1 MMIDPIALG
10 LETFRVAGDEVQVL
24 CPFHADH
31 TPSASFNVKK
41 GLFYCYTC
49 GLGVGAR
56 KIANELGGEVV
67 SLKDASILKFIKD
80 EKEWRPLLYAPRAI
94 DHPYLQQRGVSN
106 GQVDRYDIKE
116 LSDGVAFPLKNWDG
130 TVSGLQKRK
139 TGGRGS
145 ASRYILYGE
154 KPAIWPMATGFLDL
168 ERPLLVEGIFSVLS
182 LERFGARAF
191 AVLSSQITVRTIR
204 VLNGRRPRVW
214 FDNDYAGYVG
224 AAKLI
229 LSAGACVLVGAG
241 APPDEIDSPEHFRN
255 IKKASHFTSDLE
267 EIAELSEDTARFW
280 KHIKLWRGK
289 HNSSKYSRR

>member
-1 MMIDPIALG
+1 MIDPIALG
-10 LETFRVAGDEVQVL
+10 LETFRVAGNEVQVL

-49 GLGVGAR
+49 GLGTSAK
-56 KIANELGGEVV
+56 KIANELGGEVI
-67 SLKDASILKFIKD
+67 SLKDTSFLKFIKD

-116 LSDGVAFPLKNWDG
+116 LSDGVGFPLWNWDG
-130 TVSGLQKRK
+130 TILGLQKRK
-139 TGGRGS
+139 TGGRGRT
-145 ASRYILYGE
+145 SRYILYGE
-154 KPAIWPMATGFLDL
+154 KPAIWPMAAVFLDL
-168 ERPLLVEGIFSVLS
+168 KRPLLVEGVFSVLL
-182 LERFGARAF
+182 LEKFGARAF
-191 AVLSSQITVRTIR
+191 AVLSSQITIRTIR
-204 VLNGRRPRVW
+204 VLNGRYPRVW

-229 LSAGACVLVGAG
+229 LSAGALVLVGAG
-241 APPDEIDSPEHFRN
+241 TPPDEISSLEHFQD
-255 IKKASHFTSDLE
+255 IKKAGHFTSSLE
-267 EIAELSEDTARFW
+267 ELAELSGDTARFW

-289 HNSSKYSRR
+289 HNSSKHSRR